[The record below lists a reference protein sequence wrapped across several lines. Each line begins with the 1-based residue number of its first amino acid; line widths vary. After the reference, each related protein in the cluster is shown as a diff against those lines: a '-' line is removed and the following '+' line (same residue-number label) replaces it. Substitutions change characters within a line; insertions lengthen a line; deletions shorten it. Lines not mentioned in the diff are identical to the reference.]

1 MVCAKCGRNLRTE
14 RSRELGYGPVCYRMV
29 YGAPAPRIKRRP
41 KGKPADPF
49 DYDVPGQISMDDY
62 LRDIGQ

>member
-14 RSRELGYGPVCYRMV
+14 RSRMV